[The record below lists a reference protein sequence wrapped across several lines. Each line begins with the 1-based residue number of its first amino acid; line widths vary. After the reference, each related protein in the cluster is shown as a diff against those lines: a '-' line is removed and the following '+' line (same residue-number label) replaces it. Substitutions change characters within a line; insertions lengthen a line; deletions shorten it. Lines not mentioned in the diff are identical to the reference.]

1 MMKFENQSKSKEQA
15 MAELISKK
23 IFEEFTVVNQNIE
36 YVPAIKS
43 MYIFTKKKQK
53 LIVKCRDRY

>member
-43 MYIFTKKKQK
+43 MYIFTKKK
-53 LIVKCRDRY
+53 